1 MKRKRLDDVRR
12 RDPTFAEL
20 QAVKRVT
27 QERAYARIRNGT
39 ATYEQML
46 LLSAARIRRARV
58 KWPTDLS

>member
-1 MKRKRLDDVRR
+1 MKRKRPDDVRR

-20 QAVKRVT
+20 QAVKRAA
-27 QERAYARIRNGT
+27 QERDCDRIRKGT

-46 LLSAARIRRARV
+46 LLPAARIRRARV